1 MGGAAVEVEGVG
13 ESEIRQERKKKSVG
27 HSFGR
32 RTINETGREGY
43 VRDEERRKTWRE

>member
-13 ESEIRQERKKKSVG
+13 ESEIRQERKSVG